1 MESHMSKS
9 GNLLRMK
16 RRTSAALI
24 ALAVAIGAGA
34 CGSSKPG
41 TDGGAGTGGGGG
53 SRGGAGG
60 SSGGTGGSSAGTG
73 GQGGGGGGGGQQDA
87 GSCRMYGQSCSDSQR
102 CCVPMICAGGC
113 VMPVSQDA
121 AGDGP
126 KTCSYADGG
135 APDGGAFQGACP
147 ASGCPAGSVC
157 VVEIGGVAGGGG
169 EYCAPIPT
177 ECHGTPSCAC
187 MASCACTSGFG
198 GRPETCSDQSG
209 TIACDNG
216 IR

>member
-1 MESHMSKS
+1 MSRCDNLSVMNRSKS
-9 GNLLRMK
+9 A
-16 RRTSAALI
+16 SLI
-24 ALAVAIGAGA
+24 ALAVVIAGGA
-34 CGSSKPG
+34 CGSTKTG
-41 TDGGAGTGGGGG
+41 TDAAAGAGGGG
-53 SRGGAGG
+53 SHGGAGGSTGGAGG

-73 GQGGGGGGGGQQDA
+73 GHAGGGGQQDA
-87 GSCRMYGQSCSDSQR
+87 GSCLMYGQSCAGSQQ
-102 CCVPMICAGGC
+102 CCVPLICAGNC
-113 VMPVSQDA
+113 LMPLSQDA
-121 AGDGP
+121 SSDGP

-135 APDGGAFQGACP
+135 AASDSGVFQGTCP

-177 ECHGTPSCAC
+177 ECHGAPSCAC
-187 MASCACTSGFG
+187 MASCVCMNGFG
-198 GRPETCSDQSG
+198 GRPETCSERNG